1 MPAALSLRVLTA
13 TVVLLPLLG
22 GCIDAPRPQ
31 PALDVPAAFANAP
44 RQAHRGPV
52 VPGWWRNFGS
62 TELAGFVAES
72 QTGNLDIAIAVARI
86 AEADAQAK
94 IAGSALFPQIGAS
107 ATLSRSRTS
116 TPSGVGQG
124 ANRFNPAF
132 LATYEIDFWG
142 QNRALLDSAEFL
154 AQASRFDRDTVALT
168 TAATTASLYVR
179 ILAARERIRIAR
191 QNLDAAERVLTIIRE
206 RLEVGTAT
214 ALDLAQQETVV
225 ANIRANIPA
234 FEQTS
239 EQDVMTLAVLLGRAP
254 ERIRVAGRSLD
265 ILRLPQI
272 DAALPSTLLER
283 RPDIAAA
290 EARLEA
296 AHANVY
302 AARAA
307 FFPTIN
313 LTAQGGFASVALS
326 SLFNP
331 GSGFYAVS
339 AGLTQP
345 IFQGFLLQGQYEQQQ
360 ARQTELLQAYRSA
373 VINGFADVERA
384 LIGLRQLGQQEVL
397 QRAALASSRR
407 AYDIAV
413 QRLAEGTVDLVTVL
427 QTQTALFQAEDA
439 LTQARANRYLAA
451 IALYQAL
458 GGGWG
463 KGDADRFAP

>member
-1 MPAALSLRVLTA
+1 MFPTRRFRILMASAL
-13 TVVLLPLLG
+13 LLPWLS
-22 GCIDAPRPQ
+22 GCIDTPRPQ
-31 PALDVPAAFANAP
+31 PALDIPAAFANAP
-44 RQAHRGPV
+44 KRPERSPV
-52 VPGWWRNFGS
+52 APGWWRNFGS

-107 ATLSRSRTS
+107 AVLSRSRTS
-116 TPSGVGQG
+116 SPSGAGQG
-124 ANRFNPAF
+124 SNRFNPAF
-132 LATYEIDFWG
+132 LATYEVDFWG
-142 QNRALLDSAEFL
+142 QNQALLASAEFL

-168 TAATTASLYVR
+168 TAATTATLYVR
-179 ILAARERIRIAR
+179 ILGARERLRIAR

-206 RLEVGTAT
+206 RLDVGTAT
-214 ALDLAQQETVV
+214 ALDLAQQESVV

-234 FEQTS
+234 LEQIS
-239 EQDVMTLAVLLGRAP
+239 EQDVTTLAVLLGRAP
-254 ERIRVAGRSLD
+254 ERIRVAGKSLD
-265 ILRLPQI
+265 ALRVPQI
-272 DAALPSTLLER
+272 DAGLPSSLLER

-290 EARLEA
+290 EARLES
-296 AHANVY
+296 AHANVN

-360 ARQTELLQAYRSA
+360 ARQTELLQAYRSS

-384 LIGLRQLGQQEVL
+384 LIGLRQLSQQEVL
-397 QRAALASSRR
+397 QRVSLASSRR

-413 QRLAEGTVDLVTVL
+413 QRLREGTVDLVTVL
-427 QTQTALFQAEDA
+427 QTQTALFQSEDA
-439 LTQARANRYLAA
+439 LTQVRVNRYLAA

-463 KGDADRFAP
+463 KGDADKPAP